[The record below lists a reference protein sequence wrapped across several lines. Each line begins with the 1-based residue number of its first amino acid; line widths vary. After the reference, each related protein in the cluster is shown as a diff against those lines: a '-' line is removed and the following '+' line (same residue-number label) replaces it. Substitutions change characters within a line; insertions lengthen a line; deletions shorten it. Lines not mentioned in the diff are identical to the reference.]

1 MDRRSLLLTGAA
13 VTAAAAVPAATAQA
27 EPLRRK
33 PFRVHLL
40 VFDGA
45 DDLDFIA
52 PNEVFQHAAHTG
64 VRIETRLVTGAG
76 PGTITSAFG
85 TRIEAA
91 GWAPDEADLV
101 VVAGGGYGMP
111 DGTPGVPQEIERGHL
126 PAALREARR
135 PGLVFASVCTG
146 AMLLSAAG
154 ITRGRPCTTHH
165 LVQEELA
172 RQGGRIMPGR
182 VVDDGDLVTSG
193 GITSGLDLAL
203 WLLERNFGAQVALS
217 VETVMEYERRG
228 TVWRR

>member
-1 MDRRSLLLTGAA
+1 MDRRSLLRAGAVA
-13 VTAAAAVPAATAQA
+13 TAATALPAATAHA
-27 EPLRRK
+27 EPLRRS

-52 PNEVFQHAAHTG
+52 PNEVFQHAAHVG
-64 VRIETRLVTGAG
+64 PRIETRLVTGAG

-85 TRIEAA
+85 NRIEAA
-91 GWAPDEADLV
+91 GWAPREADLI
-101 VVAGGGYGMP
+101 VVAGGGKP
-111 DGTPGVPQEIERGHL
+111 DGGPGIAQEIERGHL

-172 RQGGRIMPGR
+172 QQGGRIMPGR

-203 WLLERNFGAQVALS
+203 WLLERNFGAQTALS
-217 VETVMEYERRG
+217 VAAVMEYERRG
-228 TVWRR
+228 TVWQR